1 MIISATCLYAPNPF
15 DYLFRAVWLLND
27 KDLELVHA
35 VSSVLTG
42 EEDSS
47 IYLLQVKYTNLVR
60 ANLVLLKAFL
70 EDKKQRGLM
79 ITIDR
84 PHQYLSHLMQLH
96 GVDQTNLVFV
106 DAISVHSADTKGGE
120 VAPEFQMGP
129 FHIETL
135 PDFLMK
141 HEDDGSSFQIDM
153 SKIDFVIIDNVSTLL
168 TYNSMESIRRFLV
181 KYVDALKSVKSR
193 GIKTALVMDR
203 EQHTELYE
211 LISSISRKSI
221 DLGQDMLIRGVRVL
235 GVEVALP
242 SKAMP
247 DTSASVGAG
256 NVGPPMSE
264 RK

>member
-1 MIISATCLYAPNPF
+1 
-15 DYLFRAVWLLND
+15 LLNE

-42 EEDSS
+42 EEGSS
-47 IYLLQVKYTNLVR
+47 IYLLHAKYTNLVR
-60 ANLVLLKAFL
+60 VNLVLLKAFL
-70 EDKKQRGLM
+70 EDKKRRGLM

-106 DAISVHSADTKGGE
+106 DAISLHSSDTKGGE

-141 HEDDGSSFQIDM
+141 HGDGGSSFQIDM
-153 SKIDFVIIDNVSTLL
+153 STIDFVVIDNVSTLL
-168 TYNSMESIRRFLV
+168 TYNSMESIKRFFQRYIEV
-181 KYVDALKSVKSR
+181 LKGVKSR
-193 GIKTALVMDR
+193 GIQTALVMDR
-203 EQHTELYE
+203 DQHTELYE
-211 LISSISRKSI
+211 YIYGLSRKSI
-221 DLGQDMLIRGVRVL
+221 ELGQDMLVKGVRVM
-235 GVEVALP
+235 GVQVPLP
-242 SKAMP
+242 LKSVLDAP
-247 DTSASVGAG
+247 ASVGGGADG
-256 NVGPPMSE
+256 LPILE

>member
-1 MIISATCLYAPNPF
+1 MNE
-15 DYLFRAVWLLND
+15 

-47 IYLLQVKYTNLVR
+47 IYLLHVKYTNLVR
-60 ANLVLLKAFL
+60 VNLVLLKAFL
-70 EDKKQRGLM
+70 EDKKRRGLM

-106 DAISVHSADTKGGE
+106 DAISLHSADTKGGA

-129 FHIETL
+129 FHIEAL
-135 PDFLMK
+135 PDFLMN

-168 TYNSMESIRRFLV
+168 TYNSMESIKRFFQRYIEV
-181 KYVDALKSVKSR
+181 LKGVKSR
-193 GIKTALVMDR
+193 GIQTALVMDR
-203 EQHTELYE
+203 DQHTELYE
-211 LISSISRKSI
+211 YIYGLSRKSI
-221 DLGQDMLIRGVRVL
+221 ELGQDMLVKGVRVM
-235 GVEVALP
+235 GVQVPPP
-242 SKAMP
+242 SKAVLDAP
-247 DTSASVGAG
+247 ASVG
-256 NVGPPMSE
+256 VGAESLPILE

>member
-1 MIISATCLYAPNPF
+1 
-15 DYLFRAVWLLND
+15 VWLLNE

-42 EEDSS
+42 EDGSS
-47 IYLLQVKYTNLVR
+47 IYLLHVKYTNLVR
-60 ANLVLLKAFL
+60 VNLVLLKAFL
-70 EDKKQRGLM
+70 EDKKRRGLM

-106 DAISVHSADTKGGE
+106 DAISLHSADTKGGE

-129 FHIETL
+129 FHIEAL
-135 PDFLMK
+135 PDFLLK

-168 TYNSMESIRRFLV
+168 TYNSMESIKRFFQ
-181 KYVDALKSVKSR
+181 KYVDVLKSVKSR
-193 GIKTALVMDR
+193 GIQTALVMDR
-203 EQHTELYE
+203 DQHTELYE
-211 LISSISRKSI
+211 FISSLSRKSI
-221 DLGQDMLIRGVRVL
+221 ELGQDMLVKGVRVM
-235 GVEVALP
+235 GAQVALP
-242 SKAMP
+242 SKAVP
-247 DTSASVGAG
+247 DASASAG
-256 NVGPPMSE
+256 SGNDGPPMLE

>member
-1 MIISATCLYAPNPF
+1 MNE
-15 DYLFRAVWLLND
+15 

-42 EEDSS
+42 EEDPS
-47 IYLLQVKYTNLVR
+47 IYLLHVKYTNLVR
-60 ANLVLLKAFL
+60 VNLVLLKAFL
-70 EDKKQRGLM
+70 EDKKRRGLM

-106 DAISVHSADTKGGE
+106 DAISLHSADTKGGE

-129 FHIETL
+129 FHIEAL

-141 HEDDGSSFQIDM
+141 HEDGGSSFQIDM

-168 TYNSMESIRRFLV
+168 TYNSMASIKRFFQR
-181 KYVDALKSVKSR
+181 YVDVLKSVKSR
-193 GIKTALVMDR
+193 GIQTALVMDR
-203 EQHTELYE
+203 DQHTELYE
-211 LISSISRKSI
+211 FISNLSRKSI
-221 DLGQDMLIRGVRVL
+221 ELGQDMLVKGVRIMGAQVP
-235 GVEVALP
+235 LP
-242 SKAMP
+242 SMAVP
-247 DTSASVGAG
+247 DASASVGSG
-256 NVGPPMSE
+256 NDSPPILE

>member
-1 MIISATCLYAPNPF
+1 
-15 DYLFRAVWLLND
+15 VWLLNE
-27 KDLELVHA
+27 KDLELAHA

-42 EEDSS
+42 EEGSS
-47 IYLLQVKYTNLVR
+47 IYLLHVKYTNLVR
-60 ANLVLLKAFL
+60 VNLVLLKAFL
-70 EDKKQRGLM
+70 EDKNRRGLM

-106 DAISVHSADTKGGE
+106 DAISLHSADTKGGA

-129 FHIETL
+129 FHIEAL

-168 TYNSMESIRRFLV
+168 TYNSMESIKRFFQ
-181 KYVDALKSVKSR
+181 KYIDVLKSVKSR
-193 GIKTALVMDR
+193 GIQTALVMDR
-203 EQHTELYE
+203 DQHTELYE
-211 LISSISRKSI
+211 FLFGLSRKSI
-221 DLGQDMLIRGVRVL
+221 ELGQDMLVKEVRVT
-235 GVEVALP
+235 GAQVALP
-242 SKAMP
+242 SKAVP
-247 DTSASVGAG
+247 DASASVGSG
-256 NVGPPMSE
+256 NDSPPILE

>member
-1 MIISATCLYAPNPF
+1 MNE
-15 DYLFRAVWLLND
+15 

-42 EEDSS
+42 EEGSS
-47 IYLLQVKYTNLVR
+47 IYLVHVKYTNLVR
-60 ANLVLLKAFL
+60 VNLVLLKALL
-70 EDKKQRGLM
+70 EDKKRRGLM

-106 DAISVHSADTKGGE
+106 DAISLHSADTKGGE

-129 FHIETL
+129 FHIEAL

-141 HEDDGSSFQIDM
+141 HDDGGPSFHIDM

-168 TYNSMESIRRFLV
+168 TYNSMESIRRFFQ
-181 KYVDALKSVKSR
+181 KYVDAVKDVKSR
-193 GIKTALVMDR
+193 GIQTALVMDR
-203 EQHTELYE
+203 DQHTELYE
-211 LISSISRKSI
+211 FLFGLSRKSI
-221 DLGQDMLIRGVRVL
+221 DLGQDMLVKGVRVM
-235 GVEVALP
+235 GAQIALP
-242 SKAMP
+242 SKAVP
-247 DTSASVGAG
+247 DESVSVGG
-256 NVGPPMSE
+256 GVDDPPISE

>member
-1 MIISATCLYAPNPF
+1 
-15 DYLFRAVWLLND
+15 VWLLNE

-42 EEDSS
+42 EDGSS
-47 IYLLQVKYTNLVR
+47 IYLLHVKYTNLVR
-60 ANLVLLKAFL
+60 VNLVLLKAFL
-70 EDKKQRGLM
+70 EDKKRRGLM

-106 DAISVHSADTKGGE
+106 DAISLHSADTKGGE

-129 FHIETL
+129 FHIEAL

-141 HEDDGSSFQIDM
+141 HEDGGSSFQIDM

-168 TYNSMESIRRFLV
+168 TYNSMESIKRFFQ
-181 KYVDALKSVKSR
+181 KYVDVLKSVKSR
-193 GIKTALVMDR
+193 GIQTALVMDR
-203 EQHTELYE
+203 DQHTELYE
-211 LISSISRKSI
+211 FISNLSRKSI
-221 DLGQDMLIRGVRVL
+221 ELGQDMLIKEVRVM
-235 GVEVALP
+235 GAQVALP
-242 SKAMP
+242 SKAVP
-247 DTSASVGAG
+247 DASASAG
-256 NVGPPMSE
+256 SGNDGPPMLE

>member
-1 MIISATCLYAPNPF
+1 MNE
-15 DYLFRAVWLLND
+15 

-35 VSSVLTG
+35 VSSVLAG
-42 EEDSS
+42 EEASS
-47 IYLLQVKYTNLVR
+47 IYLLHVKYTNLVR
-60 ANLVLLKAFL
+60 VNLVLLKSFL
-70 EDKKQRGLM
+70 EDKKRRGLM

-106 DAISVHSADTKGGE
+106 DAISLHSADTKGGE

-141 HEDDGSSFQIDM
+141 HDNDGSFQIDM

-168 TYNSMESIRRFLV
+168 TYNTLESIKRFFQ
-181 KYVDALKSVKSR
+181 KYVDVLKTVKSR
-193 GIKTALVMDR
+193 GIQTALVMDR
-203 EQHTELYE
+203 DQHSELYE
-211 LISSISRKSI
+211 YISGLSRKSI
-221 DLGQDMLIRGVRVL
+221 ELGQDMLVKGVRVQ
-235 GVEVALP
+235 GVQVALP
-242 SKAMP
+242 SKAIP
-247 DTSASVGAG
+247 EASAIAG
-256 NVGPPMSE
+256 GGGSSPPMLE

>member
-1 MIISATCLYAPNPF
+1 MNE
-15 DYLFRAVWLLND
+15 

-42 EEDSS
+42 EEGSS
-47 IYLLQVKYTNLVR
+47 IYLLHVKYTNLVR
-60 ANLVLLKAFL
+60 VNLVLLKALL
-70 EDKKQRGLM
+70 EDKKRRGLM

-120 VAPEFQMGP
+120 VAPEFQIGP
-129 FHIETL
+129 FHIEAL

-141 HEDDGSSFQIDM
+141 HEDGGSSFQIDM

-168 TYNSMESIRRFLV
+168 TYNSMESIKRFFQR
-181 KYVDALKSVKSR
+181 YVDVLKSVKSR
-193 GIKTALVMDR
+193 GIQTALVMDR
-203 EQHTELYE
+203 DQHTELYE
-211 LISSISRKSI
+211 FISNLSRKSI
-221 DLGQDMLIRGVRVL
+221 ELGQDMLIKGVRVM
-235 GVEVALP
+235 GAQVPLP
-242 SKAMP
+242 SMAVP
-247 DTSASVGAG
+247 DASASVGSG
-256 NVGPPMSE
+256 NDSPPILE